1 MYGENA
7 GDDELMH
14 EAFLRT
20 GEVEGVSDFLG
31 NKVNIEL
38 LHEELP
44 ADKGFLSFPVG
55 DGPSISTGV
64 NPVSFTLSV
73 SRPDCVPKMPRA
85 LRSERGYQLSV
96 ISS

>member
-44 ADKGFLSFPVG
+44 ADQGFLSFPVG
-55 DGPSISTGV
+55 DGALDLHGRE
-64 NPVSFTLSV
+64 
-73 SRPDCVPKMPRA
+73 SRFLHFVRCLLYTSDA
-85 LRSERGYQLSV
+85 ADE
-96 ISS
+96 